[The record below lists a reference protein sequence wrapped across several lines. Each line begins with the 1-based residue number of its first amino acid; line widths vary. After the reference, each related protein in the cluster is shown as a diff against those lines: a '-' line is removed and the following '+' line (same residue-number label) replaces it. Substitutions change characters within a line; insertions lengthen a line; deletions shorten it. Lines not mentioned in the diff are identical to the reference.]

1 MYTAKKYEHL
11 LGLNGFS
18 DTMLKNHFTLY
29 EGYVNNVNTLMK
41 KMNEIREERKNG
53 TEDRKEESA
62 ELHRRFAWEYNG
74 MKLHELYFENMT
86 KEQSVLNESSHLHKL
101 LVDRFGDIETFKL
114 NFVKNVA
121 TFRGI
126 GWVALVRRDDTVGIT
141 WIGEHDQGLLANTT
155 ILLVMDV
162 WEHAYMTD
170 YGIKRAD
177 YVSAFM
183 QAIDWSVVE
192 KRAEEAI
199 K

>member
-41 KMNEIREERKNG
+41 KMNEIREERKSG

-86 KEQSVLNESSHLHKL
+86 KEQSVLNENGHLHKL
-101 LVDRFGDIETFKL
+101 LTDRFGDIETFKL

-126 GWVALVRRDDTVGIT
+126 GWVALIKRDDTVGVT

-192 KRAEEAI
+192 KRAEGAI

>member
-1 MYTAKKYEHL
+1 M
-11 LGLNGFS
+11 GLNGFS

-29 EGYVNNVNTLMK
+29 EGYVNNVNSLMK
-41 KMNEIREERKNG
+41 KMNEIREERKG
-53 TEDRKEESA
+53 GVEDRKEESA

-86 KEQSVLNESSHLHKL
+86 KEPSQLNENSILYKAL
-101 LVDRFGDIETFKL
+101 TERFGDIETFRL
-114 NFVKNVA
+114 NFTKNVA

-126 GWVALVRRDDTVGIT
+126 GWVALVKRDDTLGVI
-141 WIGEHDQGLLANTT
+141 WIGEHDQGLLANSK

-170 YGIKRAD
+170 YGIKRAE
-177 YVSAFM
+177 YVASFM
-183 QAIDWSVVE
+183 NAIDWEVVE
-192 KRAEEAI
+192 KRVVGAP

>member
-1 MYTAKKYEHL
+1 MYTAKNFEHL
-11 LGLNGFS
+11 LGLTGFS
-18 DTMLKNHFTLY
+18 DVMLTNHFTLY
-29 EGYVNNVNTLMK
+29 QGYVNNVNTLLK
-41 KMNEIREERKNG
+41 KMNEIREERKAG
-53 TEDRKEESA
+53 VEDRKEESA

-86 KEQSVLNESSHLHKL
+86 KEPAQLNESSDLYKA

-126 GWVALVRRDDTVGIT
+126 GWVALVKRDETLGVI
-141 WIGEHDQGLLANTT
+141 WIGEHDEGLLANSK
-155 ILLVMDV
+155 ILLIMDV

-177 YVSAFM
+177 YVTSFM
-183 QAIDWSVVE
+183 NAIDWSVVE
-192 KRAEEAI
+192 KRAQEALQ
-199 K
+199 